1 MSGLT
6 AKRSYRRFIAG
17 LTAILMAVIVSTAEA
32 VETIIVGEI
41 VNETTGEAIPNVNIH
56 FRGTKIGTSSD
67 ANGAYALRVDMQAK
81 AQLVFS
87 AVGYY
92 TQRFEIE
99 PGSMAGLQVSMRE
112 KVATLTEV
120 VIAPNENPALAIL
133 RQVREHRKENDRT
146 LHADLMTDVKREQ
159 TLYVSHIGKRQLRR
173 ALWRSLQAGM
183 IAQEDS
189 TYILP
194 LYRETQTYRLNGK
207 EMIPAN
213 DQRTQAL
220 ILTSTD
226 YSALIGSEGNLNFY
240 APSVSLMKHAF
251 LSPLAPSGNLYY
263 RYYLTESEANGLTES
278 EANDLTAERSDSAS
292 GPSAEGGLVRIAF
305 RTRNPFYATFNGE
318 MVIDT
323 TTFALRA
330 INAYVPAE
338 VAVNYV
344 NTLHVSQTLLPDGSI
359 ADEHISALLDV
370 NIKSEKAGT
379 VFPTLLL
386 NTSLSRDPR
395 TTSLP
400 SLPSLPSSTSY
411 TSSSSSSSSSSSP
424 SSPSSS
430 EVSADSA
437 FAALDSLP
445 IIKTAKWFA
454 TIATTGYIPTGSFLD
469 IGHIEEILQVNHHE
483 GVHLGLPFR
492 TNEKMSKIVS
502 LEASVGY
509 GIKDRRA
516 KGLGRISVNLPTLR
530 RNILQLEYH
539 DRYVWSEVDDFDR
552 LMRENSM
559 GWRNFDFTS
568 YAFEALHRDKKCVNT
583 AIRQRQLQFHWFA
596 DWTSFLET
604 HAYVRIGNQPA
615 DIQLSNSQ
623 IFKSSNINY
632 QSLSLIAR
640 FSWGERKY
648 DGYFLRRYAYSS
660 KYPVLYVGLE
670 GGHWSPTGTKSADL
684 TAQRSNSANGLSAEG
699 GLFTHLRLMLT
710 QHANLGMGGTL
721 TYVVQ
726 GGAIFGKVPPTL
738 LWHANANQGYAYDP
752 YRFTML
758 HGYELMAD
766 KYVALHAEWNGQGIL
781 FNLIPGIRW
790 LHLRELVEAKIAYG
804 YLSEIHKSQ
813 ITNVKSQHNFYA
825 EVGVGLGN
833 ILRVCD
839 LYSVWGYTKESRWQW
854 AMRFRIHLG
863 L

>member
-1 MSGLT
+1 MTKLRNIVFLGLL
-6 AKRSYRRFIAG
+6 ALGSW
-17 LTAILMAVIVSTAEA
+17 LHA

-146 LHADLMTDVKREQ
+146 LHADLTTDVQREQ

-263 RYYLTESEANGLTES
+263 RYYLIES
-278 EANDLTAERSDSAS
+278 EANDLTTERSDSAS
-292 GPSAEGGLVRIAF
+292 GPSAEGGLTGEAGLVKIAF

-344 NTLHVSQTLLPDGSI
+344 NTLHVSQSLLPDGSI

-379 VFPTLLL
+379 IFPTLLL

-400 SLPSLPSSTSY
+400 SLPSLPSSTSS
-411 TSSSSSSSSSSSP
+411 T

-615 DIQLSNSQ
+615 DISGQNLDFRFQRSDFRGQNSD
-623 IFKSSNINY
+623 INY

-670 GGHWSPTGTKSADL
+670 GGHWSPTGTKNADL
-684 TAQRSNSANGLSAEG
+684 TAQRSNRANGLSAEG

-790 LHLRELVEAKIAYG
+790 LHLRELVEGKIAYG

-813 ITNVKSQHNFYA
+813 ITNVKSPHNFYA